1 MNLKLYKR
9 SGGLKL
15 FAVLAFFMLASS
27 AYAQVRV
34 TGKVTDKNGPLPG
47 VTVQIK
53 GKTTAGTNTGAQG
66 IYELSVSDNDIL
78 VFRMLGFESREIP
91 VNGKTV
97 IDVLMTES
105 QNGLDEVI
113 VTGYKNIE
121 RRKATSA
128 ISSITGKEIENLP
141 AASLD
146 VLLQGK
152 LSGVNVQNFS
162 GQPGVKTSLVIR
174 GNTKISASSDGFDA
188 DNLYSNPLYVI
199 DGIPISDDEVRAF
212 DQTGTNFLA
221 SLNPNDVESVD
232 ILKDA
237 SAAAMYGSRAANG
250 VVLVKTKRG
259 KIGAPRISFNTYQG
273 YTQRPQKV
281 STLIGAAER
290 RQKMDLIYNYGTNS
304 QLANNIPIMLTDSLN
319 PAFNNNNDYQDLFY
333 QSGAIQNYDISA
345 SGGSEAVNYRIGA
358 GLYDEKGVVI
368 NTGYKRYSLNSN
380 VGINF
385 SKKLELLTSIRAS
398 TGKRLDGKGSSY
410 TLNNRGSGYR
420 DVFSVSPV
428 SMPSS
433 LLQMSDND
441 LRSVVDPYS
450 FQRNDNIN
458 TDISANG
465 ELRYSFLNDFRLS
478 SRGAI
483 NYSTNKNDYATP
495 SILAEDG
502 RAFARS
508 NYSQYRKYVLTN
520 SLLWIRTIAEKHN
533 LNANFVQEF
542 ERRKNEAIYLSGYGI
557 PNDNIKVVK
566 GVAAADLSGYSDLST
581 YAKLSFLGS
590 FHYDYADKYL
600 MDVVWRADASSR
612 FGKNN
617 KWGYFPSMSLGWLAS
632 EEEFIK
638 NLDWITELKIRGS
651 WGRAGDESSIG
662 DVDRYNAYLSGNANY
677 EGSDATTYGG
687 GTAVIPNYNG
697 ITNDDI
703 TWQQSEEWNV
713 GIDAVLWKGRLSGSV
728 DAYTRNTTG
737 QMLRIAIPEYTGYTS
752 TFTNAAGVRNSGIE
766 FTLNARILPEKSAF
780 QWNPSLNMSFN
791 KNMVTA
797 LPNGNRDLYYGN
809 AVYVVGK
816 PLNMYYGYIVDG
828 VINSPSDL
836 IVNPYTGAVG
846 STKWGTLRLGY
857 PNWRDVNGDYMI
869 SDNTGQ
875 QDQTFFGDPNPFVT
889 GGFTNFFSY
898 KNFSVQVLTTF
909 TFGRDIMNQTLAQ
922 RLSNGLFYGSASD
935 FAQASI
941 TDISQY
947 NYWRQSGDN
956 ATLPALNPFMSLYAW
971 RTGQSLFKE
980 PGWYIRIKNIN
991 LGYRFEAQK
1000 YKWMQNAKING
1011 LRLYGTIDNIAIF
1024 QKFSGI
1030 DAERVDGQGYD
1041 YGDGYPLPTKYT
1053 LGLQVEF

>member
-1 MNLKLYKR
+1 MNLKLYKKT
-9 SGGLKL
+9 GGLRL
-15 FAVLAFFMLASS
+15 FCMLAFFMSASA
-27 AYAQVRV
+27 AYAQVKI
-34 TGKVTDKNGPLPG
+34 TGKVTDKNGPIPG
-47 VTVQIK
+47 VIVHIK
-53 GKTTAGTNTGAQG
+53 GKQAVATSTGAEGTYQ
-66 IYELSVSDNDIL
+66 ISAQEADIL
-78 VFRMLGFESREIP
+78 VFRMLGFQSKEVAVS
-91 VNGKTV
+91 GKSQ
-97 IDVLMTES
+97 IDVTLAES
-105 QNGLDEVI
+105 ANGLDEVI
-113 VTGYKNIE
+113 VTGYKNLD
-121 RRKATSA
+121 RRKTTSA
-128 ISSITGKEIENLP
+128 ISSITAKDIENLP

-174 GNTKISASSDGFDA
+174 GNTKISASSDGFDG

-250 VVLVKTKRG
+250 VVLIKTKRG

-273 YTQRPQKV
+273 YTAKPQKV

-304 QLANNIPIMLTDSLN
+304 QLAGSIPQMLTDSLN

-333 QSGAIQNYDISA
+333 QAGAIHNYDISA

-380 VGINF
+380 VGIIF

-410 TLNNRGSGYR
+410 TLNSRGSGYR
-420 DVFSVSPV
+420 DVFSVSPIG
-428 SMPSS
+428 MPSS

-441 LRSVVDPYS
+441 LKSIVDPYS

-465 ELRYSFLNDFRLS
+465 ELRYSFLDDFRIS
-478 SRGAI
+478 TRGAI
-483 NYSTNKNDYATP
+483 NYSTNKNDYSTP

-502 RAFARS
+502 RSFARS

-520 SLLWIRTIAEKHN
+520 SLLWIKTLGEKHN

-542 ERRKNEAIYLSGYGI
+542 ESRRNEAIYLSGYGI
-557 PNDNIKVVK
+557 PSDNIKVIK
-566 GVAAADLSGYSDLST
+566 GVASADLSGYSDLST
-581 YAKLSFLGS
+581 YAKLSYLGS

-638 NLDWITELKIRGS
+638 KMDWISELKVRGS

-677 EGSDATTYGG
+677 SGSEATTYGG

-713 GIDAVLWKGRLSGSV
+713 GLDAVLWKGRLGGSI
-728 DAYTRNTTG
+728 DAYTRSTTG

-766 FTLNARILPEKSAF
+766 FTINGKVFGEKSAF
-780 QWNPSLNMSFN
+780 QWNPSINMSFN
-791 KNMVTA
+791 RNMVTA

-816 PLNMYYGYIVDG
+816 PLNMYYGYIVNG

-836 IVNPYTGAVG
+836 IVNPYTGAIG
-846 STKWGTLRLGY
+846 STKWGALKPGY
-857 PNWRDVNGDYMI
+857 PNWSDVNGDYMI

-875 QDQTFFGDPNPFVT
+875 QDKTFYGDPNPFVT
-889 GGFTNFFSY
+889 GGLTNYFSY
-898 KNFSVQVLTTF
+898 KNFSVQILTTF
-909 TFGRDIMNQTLAQ
+909 TFGRDIMNNTLAQ
-922 RLSNGLFYGSASD
+922 RLSNGLFYGNPSD

-941 TDISQY
+941 TDVSQY
-947 NYWRQSGDN
+947 NYWRQPGDN
-956 ATLPALNPFMSLYAW
+956 ATLPALNPFMGLYAW
-971 RTGQSLFKE
+971 RAEQSLFKE

-1000 YKWMQNAKING
+1000 YAWMRGAKINA
-1011 LRLYGTIDNIAIF
+1011 LRLYSTIDNIVMF

>member
-1 MNLKLYKR
+1 MNLKLYTR
-9 SGGLKL
+9 RGGLKL
-15 FAVLAFFMLASS
+15 ALVMAFTLLSVMTALAQLK
-27 AYAQVRV
+27 V

-47 VTVQIK
+47 VTVHIK
-53 GKTTAGTNTGAQG
+53 GKSGVATSTNQDGEYSLT
-66 IYELSVSDNDIL
+66 VSDNEIL
-78 VFRMLGFESREIP
+78 VFRMLGYDSKEAP
-91 VNGKTV
+91 VKGKAK
-97 IDVLMTES
+97 IDVSLSES
-105 QNGLDEVI
+105 NNGLAEVI
-113 VTGYKNIE
+113 VTGYKNID
-121 RRKATSA
+121 RKKSTSA
-128 ISSITGKEIENLP
+128 ISSITAKDIENLP

-174 GNTKISASSDGFDA
+174 GNTKISASSEGFDG

-250 VVLVKTKRG
+250 VVLIKTKRG
-259 KIGAPRISFNTYQG
+259 KIGSPRISFNTYQG
-273 YTQRPQKV
+273 YTAKPQKV
-281 STLIGAAER
+281 STLVGAAER
-290 RQKMDLIYNYGTNS
+290 RQKMDLIYNYATDA
-304 QLANNIPIMLTDSLN
+304 QLRNNVPIMLTDSLN
-319 PAFNNNNDYQDLFY
+319 PAFNNNNDYQQLFY
-333 QSGAIQNYDISA
+333 QAGAVHNYDISA

-380 VGINF
+380 VGIIF

-398 TGKRLDGKGSSY
+398 TGKRLNGK
-410 TLNNRGSGYR
+410 GSGYR
-420 DVFSVSPV
+420 DVFTVSPI

-433 LLQMSDND
+433 LLQMSEDD
-441 LRSVVDPYS
+441 LRSIVDPYTY
-450 FQRNDNIN
+450 QRNDNIN

-465 ELRYSFLNDFRLS
+465 ELRYSFLNDFRIS
-478 SRGAI
+478 TRGAI
-483 NYSTNKNDYATP
+483 NYSTNKHDYASP
-495 SILAEDG
+495 SILAKDG
-502 RAFARS
+502 RAYGES
-508 NYSQYRKYVLTN
+508 NYSQYRKYILTN
-520 SLLWIRTIAEKHN
+520 SLLWIKTIGEKHN

-542 ERRKNEAIYLSGYGI
+542 ESRRNEAIYLSGYGI
-557 PNDNIKVVK
+557 PNDNIKVIK
-566 GVAAADLSGYSDLST
+566 GVASADLSGYSDLST
-581 YAKLSFLGS
+581 YAKLSYLGS
-590 FHYDYADKYL
+590 IHYDYNNKYL
-600 MDVVWRADASSR
+600 LDAVWRADASSR

-617 KWGYFPSMSLGWLAS
+617 KWGYFPSTSVGWLAS
-632 EEEFIK
+632 EEDFIK
-638 NLDWITELKIRGS
+638 NLGWVNELKLRAS

-677 EGSDATTYGG
+677 PGSNATTYGG

-703 TWQQSEEWNV
+703 TWQQSEEWNF
-713 GIDAVLWKGRLSGSV
+713 GLDAVIWNGRLGGSV

-752 TFTNAAGVRNSGIE
+752 TFTNAAGVSNSGIE
-766 FTLNARILPEKSAF
+766 FTINGKVFSDKSAF
-780 QWNPSLNMSFN
+780 QWNPSINMSFN
-791 KNMVTA
+791 RNMVTA

-828 VINSPSDL
+828 VINSQNDL

-846 STKWGTLRLGY
+846 ASKWGTLKLGY
-857 PNWRDVNGDYMI
+857 PNWRDVNGDYYI

-889 GGFTNFFSY
+889 GGFTNYFSY

-909 TFGRDIMNQTLAQ
+909 TFGRDIMNNTLAQ
-922 RLSNGLFYGSASD
+922 RLSNGLFYGNPED

-941 TDISQY
+941 TDVNKY
-947 NYWRQSGDN
+947 NYWRQPGDN
-956 ATLPALNPFMSLYAW
+956 ATLPALNPYMGLYAW
-971 RTGQSLFKE
+971 RSGQSLFKE

-991 LGYRFEAQK
+991 LGYRFDAQK
-1000 YKWMQNAKING
+1000 HKWMQNAKISG
-1011 LRLYGTIDNIAIF
+1011 LRLYSTIDNVAMF

-1041 YGDGYPLPTKYT
+1041 YGDGYPLPTKFT
-1053 LGLQVEF
+1053 FGVQVEF

>member
-1 MNLKLYKR
+1 MNVKLYNR
-9 SGGLKL
+9 TGGFKL
-15 FAVLAFFMLASS
+15 FAVLAFFLLASA
-27 AYAQVRV
+27 AYAQTRV
-34 TGKVTDKNGPLPG
+34 TGKVTDKSGPVPG

-53 GKTTAGTNTGAQG
+53 GKTTSGTITDAQG
-66 IYELSVSDNDIL
+66 NYALPAGENDVLI
-78 VFRMLGFESREIP
+78 FRMLGYEIKEIALKGRTDLN
-91 VNGKTV
+91 VE
-97 IDVLMTES
+97 IAES

-152 LSGVNVQNFS
+152 LSGVNVQNFT

-174 GNTKISASSDGFDA
+174 GNTKISASSDGFDG

-250 VVLVKTKRG
+250 VVLIKTKRG
-259 KIGAPRISFNTYQG
+259 QIGAPRISFNMYQG
-273 YTQRPQKV
+273 YTAKPQKV

-290 RQKMDLIYNYGTNS
+290 RQKMDLIYNYGTDA
-304 QLANNIPIMLTDSLN
+304 QIANNIPIMLTDSLN
-319 PAFNNNNDYQDLFY
+319 PAFNNNNNYQDLFY

-345 SGGSEAVNYRIGA
+345 SGGSEVVNYRIGA
-358 GLYDEKGVVI
+358 GLYDEKGVVL

-385 SKKLELLTSIRAS
+385 SKKLELITSIRAS
-398 TGKRLDGKGSSY
+398 TGKRLNGKGS
-410 TLNNRGSGYR
+410 TFSGNSRPSLYR
-420 DVFSVSPV
+420 DIFTISPI

-433 LLQMSDND
+433 LLQMSEND
-441 LRSVVDPYS
+441 LESILNPYAY
-450 FQRNDNIN
+450 QRNDNIN

-465 ELRYSFLNDFRLS
+465 ELRYSFLEGFRLS

-495 SILAEDG
+495 SILSDDG

-520 SLLWIRTIAEKHN
+520 SLLWIKSIGEKHN

-542 ERRKNEAIYLSGYGI
+542 ESRRNEAIYLSGYGI

-566 GVAAADLSGYSDLST
+566 GVASADLSGYSDLST
-581 YAKLSFLGS
+581 YGKLSYLGS

-600 MDVVWRADASSR
+600 LDVVWRADASSR

-617 KWGYFPSMSLGWLAS
+617 KWGYFPSASLGWLAS

-638 NLDWITELKIRGS
+638 KADWINELKLRGS

-677 EGSDATTYGG
+677 AGSDATTYGG

-737 QMLRIAIPEYTGYTS
+737 QMLRILIPEYTGYTS

-766 FTLNARILPEKSAF
+766 FTLNARMMPEKSAF

-791 KNMVTA
+791 RNMVTE

-828 VINSPSDL
+828 VINSESDL

-846 STKWGTLRLGY
+846 STKWGTLGLGY

-869 SDNTGQ
+869 SDNTGA

-889 GGFTNFFSY
+889 GGFTNYFSY
-898 KNFSVQVLTTF
+898 KNFSVQILTTF
-909 TFGRDIMNQTLAQ
+909 TFGRDIMNNTLAQ

-947 NYWRQSGDN
+947 NYWRQAGDH
-956 ATLPALNPFMSLYAW
+956 ATLPALNPFMGLYAW
-971 RTGQSLFKE
+971 RSGQSLFKE

-1000 YKWMQNAKING
+1000 HKWMQSAKING
-1011 LRLYGTIDNIAIF
+1011 LRLYGTIDNIAMF